1 MNKLKSILFSIF
13 GFLAVGGMVT
23 LSSCEQD
30 PCAELNCQHDGVCSN
45 GYCQCPE
52 GYEGAECDI
61 TSASRFTGTF
71 VGNMRCDKFPIKA
84 DTITIELMQE
94 PDSIKLMLGTGNTS
108 VLSMYAKAQTPET
121 HFYTHVDDMISL
133 HAYITVDGH
142 LLSMYMETI
151 NNQLN
156 TKQICHFSGLRLK
169 ATP

>member
-142 LLSMYMETI
+142 LHVMNMQTI

-156 TKQICHFSGLRLK
+156 TKQICNLSRLRLK